1 VQLSAT
7 QPRFLLQGRQE
18 STGNWL
24 PVETSIKY
32 GKNTPL
38 LTA

>member
-1 VQLSAT
+1 MAT

-24 PVETSIKY
+24 PVETSIK
-32 GKNTPL
+32 
-38 LTA
+38 